1 MGIAYKNIQ
10 FSYDNYWDSDHDV
23 TSAHVL
29 QRCRYAATFHKFK
42 SWELGTSEKHDDEKQ
57 RSRKLVGRFA
67 GKQVSR

>member
-1 MGIAYKNIQ
+1 M
-10 FSYDNYWDSDHDV
+10 
-23 TSAHVL
+23 L
-29 QRCRYAATFHKFK
+29 QRYRYAATFHKFK